1 MRLDQ
6 YLVLMKIYPTRA
18 KAVAAIKSGLV
29 FVNDKVADK
38 PSMSVSD
45 SDVVSGKELPYVS
58 GRGSL
63 KLLKALDFFNVNPAG
78 YVCLD
83 VGASTGGFTEVLL
96 NRGAKRVFAV
106 DVGSDQLVQNL
117 KDDSRVVSLE
127 KTDIRSLKPIEKVD
141 LIVIDVSFISLT
153 NIIEFLPQWGADK
166 IIALI
171 KPQFEVSRQVAAKYN
186 GVIKSDLERENA
198 VNKVKDYFERYG
210 FKSRGVIESP
220 IHGGSGNIEYLIFVT
235 KDL

>member
-6 YLVLMKIYPTRA
+6 YLVLKKIYPTRA
-18 KAVAAIKSGLV
+18 KAVSAIKSGLV
-29 FVNDKVADK
+29 SVNGTVIEK
-38 PSMSVSD
+38 PSTNVSD
-45 SDVVSGKELPYVS
+45 EDLILGGKLPYVA

-63 KLLKALDFFNVNPAG
+63 KLSRALEAFNVNPDG

-83 VGASTGGFTEVLL
+83 IGASTGGFTEVLL
-96 NRGAKRVFAV
+96 NNGAKRVIAV
-106 DVGSDQLVQNL
+106 DVGSEQLIEDL
-117 KDDSRVVSLE
+117 KNDGRVISLE

-153 NIIEFLPQWGADK
+153 NIIELLPQWGADK

-171 KPQFEVSRQVAAKYN
+171 KPQFEVSRQVAARYN
-186 GVIKSDLERENA
+186 GVIKSELERENA
-198 VNKVKDYFERYG
+198 VNKVKECFERYG